1 MKKPIASPAT
11 SVALVASVAVAAPAQ
26 AYDEDAY
33 AYAATHMLKSD
44 DLLAALGD
52 FGSNMSSSASQSSSK
67 IYLCYIGQT
76 NHTCSRRETLVRVL
90 VQREPEGR
98 LGQQPGP
105 DDHPVRQRR
114 EGHLRL
120 REAAEGGQEVHRHD
134 DPDMANDDG
143 STQTSSSL
151 TTNGKVPG
159 VTEVGVESVFVN
171 QNYLSTS
178 SNAKDRYASDTYTV
192 FTLLNDVILSTNYSS
207 GNLRNIPTKLRKK
220 VKQVAFTAIDR
231 WLD

>member
-1 MKKPIASPAT
+1 MKKPIAALAA

-44 DLLAALGD
+44 DLPAALGD
-52 FGSNMSSSASQSSSK
+52 FGRNMYFSASQSTSK

-76 NHTCSRRETLVRVL
+76 DHTAPGGKLAFGSSFNESLKDASANS
-90 VQREPEGR
+90 
-98 LGQQPGP
+98 LGQSITQY
-105 DDHPVRQRR
+105 
-114 EGHLRL
+114 
-120 REAAEGGQEVHRHD
+120 ASAEKAISAFAKLQKAIKKCTGTTTQTW
-134 DPDMANDDG
+134 ANDDG

-192 FTLLNDVILSTNYSS
+192 FTLLNDVILSTSYSS
-207 GNLRNIPTKLRKK
+207 GNLENIPTKLRKK
-220 VKQVAFTAIDR
+220 VNQVAFTAIDR